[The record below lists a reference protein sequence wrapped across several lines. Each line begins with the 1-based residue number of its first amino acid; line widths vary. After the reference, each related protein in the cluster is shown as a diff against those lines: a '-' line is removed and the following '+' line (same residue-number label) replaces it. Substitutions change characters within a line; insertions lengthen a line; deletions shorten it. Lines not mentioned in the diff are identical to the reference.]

1 MAPFYT
7 RLSIKVFTVDYKT
20 ISYLDP
26 FSSLIFSVICLGPF
40 IPTILDSLQFLKH
53 SNNTHLWGIALA
65 VLSTWNILVLISTLL
80 TPHFHQIIVPAHLM
94 SSPCW
99 RRILPL
105 TAAETAQA
113 VPPSGPFSDLLCVE
127 HLFPL
132 MWVPVTHSL
141 PFHLKGSHRDCFFG
155 RGKLRERKEHSSQC
169 IHLFVF
175 VRRKPNPSQAE
186 KNSSDVIPDCPL
198 KTATCVPCTLTLCN
212 YFP

>member
-1 MAPFYT
+1 MSQLFLKLQWLLFT
-7 RLSIKVFTVDYKT
+7 LKLSVEAFTVNYET

-26 FSSLIFSVICLGPF
+26 FSSLIFSVICLCPF

-53 SNNTHLWGIALA
+53 SNNAHLWVIALA
-65 VLSTWNILVLISTLL
+65 VPSTQSTFVLISTLL
-80 TPHFHQIIVPAHLM
+80 VPHFHQIIVPEHLM

-105 TAAETAQA
+105 TAAETVQA
-113 VPPSGPFSDLLCVE
+113 APPTVPFSDPSCVGHLC
-127 HLFPL
+127 PL
-132 MWVPVTHSL
+132 MWVPVAHSL
-141 PFHLKGSHRDCFFG
+141 PFHLKGSHGDCFFG

-186 KNSSDVIPDCPL
+186 KRV
-198 KTATCVPCTLTLCN
+198 VM
-212 YFP
+212 